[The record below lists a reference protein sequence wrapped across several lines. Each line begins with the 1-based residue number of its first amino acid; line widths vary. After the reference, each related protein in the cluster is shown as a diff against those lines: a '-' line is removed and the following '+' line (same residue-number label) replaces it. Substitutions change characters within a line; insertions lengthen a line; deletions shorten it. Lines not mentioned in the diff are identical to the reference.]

1 MEFLLK
7 ILQRIYFIY
16 AITVFLIIMLLLFLP
31 TVIASFWGRIKG
43 GNFVYKLTKIWA
55 DLCFAFCFIF
65 TKIKFESPH
74 DRNRAYI
81 FVVNHISYIDA
92 GFLPKVFRQPL
103 RILGKAEMT
112 KIPIFGLIYS
122 KVVVPV
128 YRDRV
133 DDRAR
138 SMRIIKSLVNKK
150 ISVLI
155 FAEGTFNQ
163 TGKPLKD
170 FYSGAFRIAIDTQ
183 TPIKPVLFLDTYSR
197 LPGSLWTLNPGKC
210 RAVFLDEIP
219 VEGLTL
225 DDLPTLKEKTYNMMS
240 EKLRAYR
247 APWIKDEQEIK
258 TAG

>member
-1 MEFLLK
+1 MKFLFK
-7 ILQRIYFIY
+7 ILQRIYFLYSI
-16 AITVFLIIMLLLFLP
+16 IVFLLIMLLLFIP
-31 TVIASFWGRIKG
+31 TLIASVWGRIKG

-55 DLCFAFCFIF
+55 DVCFAFCFIF

-74 DRNRAYI
+74 NPNRAYI

-112 KIPIFGLIYS
+112 KIPIFGSIYS

-128 YRDRV
+128 YRDRAH
-133 DDRAR
+133 DRAR
-138 SMRIIKSLVNKK
+138 SMQIVKSLVNKK

-170 FYSGAFRIAIDTQ
+170 FYNGAFRIAIDTQ
-183 TPIKPVLFLDTYSR
+183 TPIKPVLFLDTYAR
-197 LPGSLWTLNPGKC
+197 MPGSLWTLNPGKC
-210 RAVFLDEIP
+210 RAIYLDEIS

-225 DDLPTLKEKTYNMMS
+225 DDLPALKEKTHNIMS
-240 EKLRAYR
+240 ERLRAYG
-247 APWIKDEQEIK
+247 AIWIKDEQEIK
-258 TAG
+258 TAH